1 VFSLCKNQI
10 IDLNPQE
17 FLSAWISFEIV
28 AAVAFVKL
36 LFYNRS
42 ECFVTGSLRA
52 PAEQSFRE
60 ANWADNETL
69 KRDRDCISATRST
82 TLIPAFWLDR
92 RAAVRVAQC
101 DPAPIIWNHCRANN
115 EPTGDSALRA
125 SAGADP
131 SVAVTSLG
139 PNTKTS
145 RRVFR
150 TMTALK
156 NLGAVR

>member
-10 IDLNPQE
+10 IDRNPRE
-17 FLSAWISFEIV
+17 LLSAWISFEIV

-42 ECFVTGSLRA
+42 ESFGTGSLRA
-52 PAEQSFRE
+52 PAEQSLLE
-60 ANWADNETL
+60 PNWADNETL
-69 KRDRDCISATRST
+69 KPDFDWISATRST
-82 TLIPAFWLDR
+82 NLIPAFWLDG

-101 DPAPIIWNHCRANN
+101 GPAPIIWNHCRAND
-115 EPTGDSALRA
+115 EPTGDGALRA

-139 PNTKTS
+139 PNTTTS
-145 RRVFR
+145 RRMF
-150 TMTALK
+150 
-156 NLGAVR
+156 

>member
-10 IDLNPQE
+10 IDRNPQE

-42 ECFVTGSLRA
+42 ESFGTGSLRA
-52 PAEQSFRE
+52 PAEQSFLE
-60 ANWADNETL
+60 ANWADNEIL
-69 KRDRDCISATRST
+69 RRDFDWISATRST
-82 TLIPAFWLDR
+82 NLIPAFWLDG

-101 DPAPIIWNHCRANN
+101 DPAPITWNHCRATN

-131 SVAVTSLG
+131 SAAVTSLG
-139 PNTKTS
+139 PNTTTS
-145 RRVFR
+145 QRVFR
-150 TMTALK
+150 TMTARK